1 MRALH
6 SDKSESHKDARVRR
20 GSMLLLG
27 AASLPILQLSPLG
40 GQSLRVVATSSTD
53 ALPGPSGSTFI
64 KKKKKK

>member
-1 MRALH
+1 
-6 SDKSESHKDARVRR
+6 
-20 GSMLLLG
+20 MLLLG

-64 KKKKKK
+64 KKKNKLIFETWD